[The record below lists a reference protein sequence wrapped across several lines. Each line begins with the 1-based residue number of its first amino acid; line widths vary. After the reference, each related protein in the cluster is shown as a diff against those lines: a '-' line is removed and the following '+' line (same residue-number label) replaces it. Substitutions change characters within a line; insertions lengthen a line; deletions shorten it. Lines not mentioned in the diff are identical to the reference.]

1 MEKPEKTDIKVK
13 LSTLW
18 VVVMVNMIYADIFS
32 IIVTPHY
39 IIVAAV
45 EVTLLIIII
54 VNSWNWTIPESES
67 YQEG

>member
-1 MEKPEKTDIKVK
+1 MGCSNGKYDICR
-13 LSTLW
+13 
-18 VVVMVNMIYADIFS
+18 YFS